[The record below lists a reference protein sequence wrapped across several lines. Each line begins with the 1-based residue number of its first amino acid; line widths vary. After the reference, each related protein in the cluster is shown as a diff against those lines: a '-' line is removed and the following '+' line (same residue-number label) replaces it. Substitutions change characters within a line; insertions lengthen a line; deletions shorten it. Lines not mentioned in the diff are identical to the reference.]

1 MNKKLNLTLLKTL
14 VHVAVFLPIAYAY
27 YAAINDQAGGD
38 PVEYI
43 LHFTGIGA
51 LNILLITLAIT
62 PLAKRFKKPQFIQ
75 MRRMVGL
82 WVFFYATCHVL
93 SFLAFET
100 QFDIALFFS
109 EVIERPYI
117 VVGAVSWLLLLALSI
132 TSVNALKRRMKKRW
146 QTLHNAIYVI
156 VILGVWHFYWSVKSD
171 VSEPLLYL
179 IGALV
184 LLYLR
189 KKKIKQI
196 FQ

>member
-62 PLAKRFKKPQFIQ
+62 PLAKRLKKPQFIQ

>member
-1 MNKKLNLTLLKTL
+1 MNKKLNLTVLKTL
-14 VHVAVFLPIAYAY
+14 FHIAAFLPITYAY
-27 YAAINDQAGGD
+27 YAAITDQAGGD

-51 LNILLITLAIT
+51 LNILLIALVIS
-62 PLAKRFKKPQFIQ
+62 PVAKKFKKPQLIQ

-117 VVGAVSWLLLLALSI
+117 VVGAISWLLLLALSI
-132 TSVNALKRRMKKRW
+132 TSINALKRRMKKNW

-171 VSEPLLYL
+171 VSEPILYL

-189 KKKIKQI
+189 KKKIRQI
-196 FQ
+196 FR

>member
-14 VHVAVFLPIAYAY
+14 VHVAAFLPIAYAY

>member
-1 MNKKLNLTLLKTL
+1 MNKKLNLILLKAL
-14 VHVAVFLPIAYAY
+14 VHIAAFLPIAYAY
-27 YAAINDQAGGD
+27 YAAITDQAGGD

-62 PLAKRFKKPQFIQ
+62 PLAKKFKKPQLVQ

-100 QFDIALFFS
+100 QFDVALFFS

-117 VVGAVSWLLLLALSI
+117 VVGAISWLLLLALSI

-146 QTLHNAIYVI
+146 QTLHNAIYII

-179 IGALV
+179 LGALI
-184 LLYLR
+184 LLYFR

>member
-14 VHVAVFLPIAYAY
+14 FHIAAFLPIAYAY

-117 VVGAVSWLLLLALSI
+117 VVGAISWLLLLALSI

-156 VILGVWHFYWSVKSD
+156 VILSVWHFYWSVKSD

-184 LLYLR
+184 LLYFR

>member
-14 VHVAVFLPIAYAY
+14 VHVAAFLPIAYAY

-171 VSEPLLYL
+171 VSEPLLYF